1 MRATNQRKG
10 IRVRIAATLLPT
22 EMRRSGRASKNL
34 LVLLLIG
41 AIIGANLI
49 FVTAEHAQEVDG
61 GPQLGEYVGYD
72 QDQIREDIQREYA
85 RAVQE
90 LVDGR
95 EKEMRANWDAFE
107 EAKNS
112 IINSFLSAIPR
123 PPIVGPRYST
133 NAFGATYEVPNGR
146 YSGDALVGLVEVTR
160 QDNPNADVI
169 PIARAIQR
177 GQPGLRHFA
186 GGWSFEPG
194 GMLKETYSLVSATVT
209 QTSPGFVTQC
219 KVIDRFQY
227 VKPNGGGGME
237 FLKKGVEQTCDYSLV
252 NQGPDTCVSS
262 AASYC
267 NDSRPTK
274 YWSTI
279 GQVLLD
285 FSDTTAPVLL
295 YPDGSSEI
303 VKPRGM
309 YIPFNEGLMDS
320 VGSTVSIN
328 GLWFTDK
335 TFTKN
340 GYITSYGYDD
350 AGWLMS
356 VTDPKGRVTRYTR
369 DNNGRVITIT
379 AP

>member
-1 MRATNQRKG
+1 MTFRRKHERGIRKPANTLRVRG
-10 IRVRIAATLLPT
+10 IRVRRMVLALTVCVGLILTTIGYAQSLEPTSDVATGPDDDFSNIAET
-22 EMRRSGRASKNL
+22 K
-34 LVLLLIG
+34 
-41 AIIGANLI
+41 
-49 FVTAEHAQEVDG
+49 Q
-61 GPQLGEYVGYD
+61 QK
-72 QDQIREDIQREYA
+72 EDRQREYA
-85 RAVQE
+85 RAIQE
-90 LVDGR
+90 LSDER
-95 EKEMRANWDAFE
+95 EAEMRANWDAFE

-209 QTSPGFVTQC
+209 ETSPGFVTQC

-267 NDSRPTK
+267 NASRPTE
-274 YWSTI
+274 Y
-279 GQVLLD
+279 
-285 FSDTTAPVLL
+285 
-295 YPDGSSEI
+295 
-303 VKPRGM
+303 
-309 YIPFNEGLMDS
+309 
-320 VGSTVSIN
+320 
-328 GLWFTDK
+328 
-335 TFTKN
+335 
-340 GYITSYGYDD
+340 
-350 AGWLMS
+350 
-356 VTDPKGRVTRYTR
+356 
-369 DNNGRVITIT
+369 
-379 AP
+379 